1 MNIMNRSRLRRRLSF
16 ALAFTLS
23 GCAQF
28 LTLAKTEAF
37 ATTQKDTSYARS
49 SRTQQQLDFAP
60 YDSPDGPIIRVALM
74 TDVTSA
80 SVDCSSG
87 LIISG
92 LSEGFGRGEKAS
104 IGSLRVELRKQPGSA
119 TPPSSG
125 AGYRVFVGSSSEA
138 RNARKLEDRL
148 KLEFFDPVVTTFDD
162 MKKQYVVTIGRFAN
176 RNDAAKMVDR
186 LIEAGY
192 KAPRIMADSSIDT
205 HDTLTPELV
214 TDTNARA
221 AKYKAEPGASGR
233 EIIKADRGPGHM
245 VAIASDRV
253 VASSEK
259 ELIVSAGDES
269 AIVTRPKT
277 AKSGFAPAPVPV
289 RVGNK
294 NYRGEIHLIL
304 NPRGRIN
311 VVNALPLEQYLRGV
325 VPMEISATAY
335 AELEAIKAQA
345 VASRSFALAS
355 LGHHGAEGYDLV
367 ADSRDQVY
375 GGLGSERELTNRA
388 IEETRGVAAVFP
400 NEDGRPTPIQA
411 LYTSNCG
418 GRTENNEEVFGGK
431 ALPYLRSVVCVPERQ
446 SLAGRDIV
454 TNRTIEPLAGPEGLS
469 IAREVALLS
478 VLGLPLPHRVTSHFL
493 RGAPDQDEVKSWG
506 EQIARLSRRDYPIAA
521 RGDVTRL
528 AEFARLVATAVY
540 GEGQASA
547 RLSSNDVDYLLA
559 GFRFEQLPREAR
571 ADVAMLLKDGILRL
585 PAESTLDGRATITRG
600 LAIETL
606 ARALFLRSQ
615 SSGVKSEP
623 SGSRFQIPALRS
635 EIAAPAENGR
645 LMIAPTNSTASSTQ
659 TQSSPFESRKTS
671 ASGTVVVPSAPQGG
685 SREGNS
691 SKVARRD
698 IASSALALQVSSRRD
713 DQYGSVEIAETAWL
727 FRAVGGESY
736 AVDRLTLIGGEHV
749 TYHLNAAGQVDFLE
763 ATISERGVSLDRSS
777 GVAPWQERVSIE
789 DLQRRLTRAHVKIGR
804 LAKIEPVSLSASRR
818 IIEVEV
824 KGDGGRAR
832 LGRSQI
838 RSALGLK
845 EHLYTIDHETDTHG
859 RLIAFVFTGRGL
871 GHGVGMCQAGA
882 YRLAKEGSSYTA
894 ILQKYYTG
902 IKVQDMY

>member
-1 MNIMNRSRLRRRLSF
+1 MNIMNRSRLRHRLSF
-16 ALAFTLS
+16 ALTFTLS

-28 LTLAKTEAF
+28 LIFVSTDTF

-49 SRTQQQLDFAP
+49 PRTQQRLDFAS

-80 SVDCSSG
+80 SVSCSSG
-87 LIISG
+87 LVVNRSSKG
-92 LSEGFGRGEKAS
+92 LEQGEKVS
-104 IGSLRVELRKQPGSA
+104 IGSVRVELRKQPGTIA
-119 TPPSSG
+119 TLPSS
-125 AGYRVFVGSSSEA
+125 AARYRVFVGSSSEA

-162 MKKQYVVTIGRFAN
+162 MKKQYVVTIGRFTN
-176 RNDAAKMVDR
+176 RDDAAKMVDR
-186 LIEAGY
+186 LLEAGY

-205 HDTLTPELV
+205 RDTLTPELV

-233 EIIKADRGPGHM
+233 AVIKADRGPAHM

-253 VASSEK
+253 VASSED
-259 ELIVSAGDES
+259 EFIVSAGDES
-269 AIVTRPKT
+269 AIVARAKT
-277 AKSGFAPAPVPV
+277 SKSDFAPTPVPV

-294 NYRGEIHLIL
+294 DYRGEIHLIL

-311 VVNALPLEQYLRGV
+311 VVNALPLERYLRGV
-325 VPMEISATAY
+325 VPMEVSATAY

-355 LGHHGAEGYDLV
+355 LGHHSAEGYDLV
-367 ADSRDQVY
+367 ADSRSQVY
-375 GGLGSERELTNRA
+375 GGFVSERELTNRA
-388 IEETRGVAAVFP
+388 IEETRGIAAVFP
-400 NEDGRPTPIQA
+400 NEDGRLTPIQA
-411 LYTSNCG
+411 LYTANCG

-454 TNRTIEPLAGPEGLS
+454 TTRTSEPLVGTEGLS
-469 IAREVALLS
+469 IASEVALLS
-478 VLGLPLPHRVTSHFL
+478 VLGLPLPHRVTSHYL
-493 RGAPDQDEVKSWG
+493 RGAQDQDEVKSWA
-506 EQIARLSRRDYPIAA
+506 EQIARLSRKDYPVSA

-528 AEFARLVATAVY
+528 AEFARLVASSIY
-540 GEGQASA
+540 GEGQASV

-585 PAESTLDGRATITRG
+585 PAESAFDGRTTITRG

-615 SSGVKSEP
+615 TSGIKSET

-635 EIAAPAENGR
+635 EIAAPAEKGR
-645 LMIAPTNSTASSTQ
+645 LMIAPPNSTASSTQ
-659 TQSSPFESRKTS
+659 TQSSRFAKMNKS
-671 ASGTVVVPSAPQGG
+671 ASGTEVPSAPQGG
-685 SREGNS
+685 SRESNS
-691 SKVARRD
+691 PKVARKD
-698 IASSALALQVSSRRD
+698 IASWALTPQAGSRRGV
-713 DQYGSVEIAETAWL
+713 QYDGVEIAEAAWL

-736 AVDRLTLIGGEHV
+736 AVDRLTLIGGERV

-763 ATISERGVSLDRSS
+763 ATMSERGVSIDRSS
-777 GVAPWQERVSIE
+777 GVAPWQERISIE
-789 DLQRRLTRAHVKIGR
+789 ELQQRLTRAHVQIGR
-804 LAKIEPVSLSASRR
+804 LAQIEPVSLSASRR
-818 IIEVEV
+818 IIEVDV

-845 EHLYTIDHETDTHG
+845 EHLYTIDHETDARG

-882 YRLAKEGSSYTA
+882 YRLAKEGMSYTV

-902 IKVQDMY
+902 IKVQEMY

>member
-28 LTLAKTEAF
+28 LIFVNTSTF
-37 ATTQKDTSYARS
+37 AMTQQDTSYAGS
-49 SRTQQQLDFAP
+49 PRTQQRLDFAS
-60 YDSPDGPIIRVALM
+60 YDSPDGPIVRVALM

-80 SVDCSSG
+80 SVSCSSG
-87 LIISG
+87 LVVSRS
-92 LSEGFGRGEKAS
+92 SEGFEQGEKVS
-104 IGSLRVELRKQPGSA
+104 IGSLRVELRKQPGTIA
-119 TPPSSG
+119 TIPSS
-125 AGYRVFVGSSSEA
+125 AARYSVFVGSSSDA

-148 KLEFFDPVVTTFDD
+148 KLEFFDPVVTAFDD
-162 MKKQYVVTIGRFAN
+162 MKKQYVVTIGRFTN
-176 RNDAAKMVDR
+176 RDDAAKMVDR
-186 LIEAGY
+186 LLEAGY

-205 HDTLTPELV
+205 RDTLTPELV

-233 EIIKADRGPGHM
+233 AVIKADRGAAHM

-253 VASSEK
+253 VASSEG
-259 ELIVSAGDES
+259 ELIVSAGGES
-269 AIVTRPKT
+269 AIVTR
-277 AKSGFAPAPVPV
+277 AKASKSDFAPALAPV

-294 NYRGEIHLIL
+294 DYRGEIHLII

-335 AELEAIKAQA
+335 AEIEAIKAQA

-355 LGHHGAEGYDLV
+355 LGHHSAEGYDLV
-367 ADSRDQVY
+367 ADSRAQVY
-375 GGLGSERELTNRA
+375 GGLVSERELTNRA
-388 IEETRGVAAVFP
+388 IEETRGIAAVFP
-400 NEDGRPTPIQA
+400 NEDGRLTPIQA
-411 LYTSNCG
+411 LYTANCG

-454 TNRTIEPLAGPEGLS
+454 TTRTSEPLVGTEGLS

-478 VLGLPLPHRVTSHFL
+478 VLGLPLPHRVTSHYL
-493 RGAPDQDEVKSWG
+493 RGAPDQDEVKSWA
-506 EQIARLSRRDYPIAA
+506 EQIARLSRKDYPVSA

-528 AEFARLVATAVY
+528 AEFARFVATSVY

-547 RLSSNDVDYLLA
+547 RLSSHDVDYLLA
-559 GFRFEQLPREAR
+559 GFRFEQLPRDAR

-585 PAESTLDGRATITRG
+585 PAEIIDGRATITRS

-615 SSGVKSEP
+615 ASGIKSET

-645 LMIAPTNSTASSTQ
+645 LMIALTNSTSSSTQ
-659 TQSSPFESRKTS
+659 TQSSRFIRANTS
-671 ASGTVVVPSAPQGG
+671 TSETGIPTAPQSG
-685 SREGNS
+685 SRENNS
-691 SKVARRD
+691 SNVATKD
-698 IASSALALQVSSRRD
+698 IASSAFTPQAGSRRGV
-713 DQYGSVEIAETAWL
+713 QYDGVEIAEAAWL

-736 AVDRLTLIGGEHV
+736 PVDRLTLIGGERV
-749 TYHLNAAGQVDFLE
+749 TYHLNAAGQADFLE
-763 ATISERGVSLDRSS
+763 ATMSERGVSIVRSS
-777 GVAPWQERVSIE
+777 GVAPWQERISIE
-789 DLQRRLTRAHVKIGR
+789 ELQQRLTRAHVKIGR
-804 LAKIEPVSLSASRR
+804 LAQIEPVSRSASRR
-818 IIEVEV
+818 IIEVDV

-838 RSALGLK
+838 RSGLGLK
-845 EHLYTIDHETDTHG
+845 EHLYTIDRETDARG
-859 RLIAFVFTGRGL
+859 RLIAFVFAGRGL

-882 YRLAKEGSSYTA
+882 YRLAKEGLSYTV

-902 IKVQDMY
+902 IKVQEMY